1 MPVDGVD
8 LQKHEGRTKVRI
20 TILHPSANDVL
31 VTYEIECDGVN
42 CIIGDGMLKISYE
55 GLR

>member
-1 MPVDGVD
+1 VPVDGVD

-20 TILHPSANDVL
+20 TILYPSANDVL